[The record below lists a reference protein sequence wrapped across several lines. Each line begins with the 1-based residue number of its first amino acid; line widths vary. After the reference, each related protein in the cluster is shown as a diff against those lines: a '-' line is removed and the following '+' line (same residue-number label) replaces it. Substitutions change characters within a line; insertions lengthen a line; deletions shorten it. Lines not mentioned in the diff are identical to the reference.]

1 MFITPFQQGAKQPG
15 MTGQAT
21 GTLRIKW
28 CSSPVIY
35 KLTNDSSA
43 IIVNRNRCEGTSLNK
58 EETAK
63 KRVTKM

>member
-1 MFITPFQQGAKQPG
+1 MFITPFQQGTKQPG

-21 GTLRIKW
+21 GTLPFTW
-28 CSSPVIY
+28 CGTPVIY

-43 IIVNRNRCEGTSLNK
+43 INVNRNRCEGTSLNK

-63 KRVTKM
+63 KG

>member
-1 MFITPFQQGAKQPG
+1 MFITPFQQGEKQPG

-21 GTLRIKW
+21 GTLSFTW
-28 CSSPVIY
+28 CGTPVIY

-43 IIVNRNRCEGTSLNK
+43 INVIRNRREGTSLNK

-63 KRVTKM
+63 KG

>member
-1 MFITPFQQGAKQPG
+1 

-21 GTLRIKW
+21 GTLRFTW
-28 CSSPVIY
+28 CGTPVIY

>member
-1 MFITPFQQGAKQPG
+1 

-21 GTLRIKW
+21 GTLPFTW
-28 CSSPVIY
+28 CGTPVIY

-43 IIVNRNRCEGTSLNK
+43 INVNRNRCEGTSLNK

-63 KRVTKM
+63 KG